1 MREKKGGATAPNSGP
16 AHVSSA
22 LNDCAS
28 YTAKPSEKQLRN
40 GPAPLH
46 LLVDHRQCRCTR
58 TAGNVCSCVPSVV
71 RFERNGSTFVGVKNP
86 PYGFG
91 GSRLREFIG
100 NGTKGRDAYQAELWS
115 ALRALAWKEHD
126 RIDLRRA
133 VAMRER
139 IARAEGRL

>member
-1 MREKKGGATAPNSGP
+1 MGENEGGSAATSNAP
-16 AHVSSA
+16 AHVYSSR
-22 LNDCAS
+22 NDSADNTTNGS
-28 YTAKPSEKQLRN
+28 KSPVRN

-58 TAGNVCSCVPSVV
+58 TAGNVCGCVPSVV
-71 RFERNGSTFVGVKNP
+71 RFERNGSTFVGVKSP

-100 NGTKGRDAYQAELWS
+100 NGTKGRDAYQAELWAS
-115 ALRALAWKEHD
+115 LRALAWKEHD
-126 RIDLRRA
+126 RIELRRA

-139 IARAEGRL
+139 IARVEGGL

>member
-1 MREKKGGATAPNSGP
+1 MKHEKIEAGACDTGPNENCVP
-16 AHVSSA
+16 TSA
-22 LNDCAS
+22 VYSKN
-28 YTAKPSEKQLRN
+28 PPEKQPRN

-46 LLVDHRQCRCTR
+46 LLVDHRRCRCTR
-58 TAGNVCSCVPSVV
+58 TAGNVCGCVPAVV
-71 RFERNGSTFVGVKNP
+71 RFERNGSTFIGVKNP

-100 NGTKGRDAYQAELWS
+100 KGTKGRDAYQAELWA
-115 ALRALAWKEHD
+115 ALRALAWKENH
-126 RIDLRRA
+126 RIEMHRA